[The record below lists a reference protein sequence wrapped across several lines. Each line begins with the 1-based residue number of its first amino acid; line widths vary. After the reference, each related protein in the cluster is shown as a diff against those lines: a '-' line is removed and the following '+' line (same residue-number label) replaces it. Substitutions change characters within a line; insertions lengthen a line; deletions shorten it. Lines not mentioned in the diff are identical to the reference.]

1 MRPESSDE
9 TSNETTLA
17 LWGGVD
23 LDLDLK
29 VVHLKRCACGA
40 PAVAATRRLD
50 EQERTYHCQ
59 AHLKARG
66 TMTPPGA
73 AER

>member
-1 MRPESSDE
+1 MSEE
-9 TSNETTLA
+9 TALA

-40 PAVAATRRLD
+40 PAVVATRRLD
-50 EQERTYHCQ
+50 EQERTYRCE
-59 AHLKARG
+59 AHRR
-66 TMTPPGA
+66 A
-73 AER
+73 A

>member
-1 MRPESSDE
+1 MSEE
-9 TSNETTLA
+9 TGLA

-40 PAVAATRRLD
+40 PAVVATRRLD
-50 EQERTYHCQ
+50 EQRRTYRCE
-59 AHLKARG
+59 AHRR
-66 TMTPPGA
+66 A
-73 AER
+73 A

>member
-1 MRPESSDE
+1 MIPCKVAMSEE
-9 TSNETTLA
+9 TRLA

-40 PAVAATRRLD
+40 PAVVATRRLD
-50 EQERTYHCQ
+50 EQRRTYRCE
-59 AHLKARG
+59 AHR
-66 TMTPPGA
+66 MA
-73 AER
+73 A